1 MTLDARGEVP
11 ITAMKSPSH
20 AQDFVVVEQG
30 TPNYRQASLEVR
42 DGDLNQDVVLAYHLE
57 KPRTGIDS
65 IASKQ
70 GRDDG
75 YFQLTLSAGK
85 ELEQAQQGDYVFV
98 LDVSGSMA
106 FDGKLGTSRQ
116 SVDQFVA
123 GLGEKDRFEVITF
136 NVAANPLFSKLTDV
150 SDQSRQAATQFI
162 GSQKARGGTV
172 LRPAVELAYRYRQ
185 DDRPLNVV
193 ILSDGMTEL
202 NEQRELLAA
211 AANKPAGTTLF
222 CIGIG
227 NEVNRPLLTQLASD
241 AGGLAAF
248 ISAGDDFRRQ
258 AEAFRRKLTRPAMT
272 GVQIKFPEGNVYDI
286 EPKQLPNLYH
296 GQPLRLYGRYR
307 KGETI
312 AVELKADV
320 QGLPL
325 QDVVK
330 LELPDRDEKN
340 PEIDRMWAF
349 QRVNRLMADGR
360 RGGNLE
366 SLKPEIVR
374 LCEGFSIASEYASFI
389 VLENDAEYQ
398 RWKIDRR
405 NVTRVAAI
413 GKHKMPFASNWRGYV
428 KEPQQQL
435 GPQSADR
442 PQSKSVATNRPGR
455 PIRRTCPGRSI
466 RRRPIRSRA
475 AVPMVAAAVA
485 PSTR

>member
-1 MTLDARGEVP
+1 M
-11 ITAMKSPSH
+11 
-20 AQDFVVVEQG
+20 
-30 TPNYRQASLEVR
+30 
-42 DGDLNQDVVLAYHLE
+42 
-57 KPRTGIDS
+57 
-65 IASKQ
+65 
-70 GRDDG
+70 
-75 YFQLTLSAGK
+75 
-85 ELEQAQQGDYVFV
+85 FV

-405 NVTRVAAI
+405 NVTRVARDRQAQNAVRVELARLRE
-413 GKHKMPFASNWRGYV
+413 KA
-428 KEPQQQL
+428 QQQL
-435 GPQSADR
+435 GPQSADTAAKQVGGNKPAR
-442 PQSKSVATNRPGR
+442 PANTSNLPGPIDPASADQVASSRSNGGGGGGAIDPLTALAACGLAGAGLLSRL
-455 PIRRTCPGRSI
+455 RRKRNGMPEETTTS
-466 RRRPIRSRA
+466 SQQA
-475 AVPMVAAAVA
+475 
-485 PSTR
+485 